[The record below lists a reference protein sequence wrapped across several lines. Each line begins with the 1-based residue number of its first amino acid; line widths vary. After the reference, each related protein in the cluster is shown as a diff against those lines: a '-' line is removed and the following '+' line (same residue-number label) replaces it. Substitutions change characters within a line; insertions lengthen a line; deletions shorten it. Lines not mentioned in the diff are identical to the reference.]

1 MENLLI
7 LLSKIQQ
14 VSPLSIFDTEV
25 IVVQNAGMQHWLNLS
40 LANMRGISMN
50 INFSLPAQFLWK
62 LLRELAS
69 DDDIPE
75 QSPFER
81 EVLSWRI
88 YELLRQPLVIEDEDF
103 AAVTHYWPD
112 NREHGSSNVQATDYQ
127 EAKCYQLA
135 CQLADIYEQYLIFR
149 PEWIDAWSQGEFVS
163 DSTDDNFVIT
173 EVWQRKLWV
182 LLTREISYSPLNLFK
197 SATQNIEAKR
207 DLLPK
212 RISFFGINAMAPMWL
227 KFIEVL
233 GQFTQVHFFHLN
245 PCFDYWGDIKTEKQA
260 IRTLSNWTDGF
271 DDMSVNVGN
280 PLLANLGQQG
290 REFLALLQ
298 DIATIDVNAF
308 EEVDFDV
315 NENDAVVNEVP
326 ILQSVQQDILQLKDQ
341 RETPTIH
348 VDESIVVTSA
358 HSALR
363 EVQGLHD
370 WLLHQFNQDPTLT
383 PKDVLVMCPAIEQ
396 YAPYVNAVFS
406 PGWQDIDENIPPLP
420 CSIADRVSK
429 DAEPIVATFI
439 ELLQINT
446 CRFEVSKIVSWLRL
460 PNIRRKLALENE
472 DIDRLVV
479 WLDKANIHWGR
490 DQFHKA
496 ELLANDKVSP
506 QFTWHYGLQ
515 QLILGLAQSDQDAL
529 VGNQLFLAD
538 VEGTSAELLGNL
550 MLMLDNLAVF
560 STSLHQQRT
569 PSQWHAFFIQ
579 FIEDFFVVDDSQG
592 FTIVFNAIND
602 LLDFTENAKYQQKLP
617 LSVVQ
622 EFLFTHFSQPDPGRQ
637 FMVGQVTFCSML
649 PMRSI
654 PFKVVAVLGLNDGE
668 YPRQRQP
675 YGFDLMSSS
684 ESKLGDRSR
693 RGDDRYL
700 FLEAIISARRSLYL
714 SYQGRNISNNAPR
727 EPSIVL
733 KELMHYLTDG
743 YGWQFAL
750 QDEQT
755 TSQLR
760 QLPMQPFSVT
770 NYQGKWP
777 SFDKKWLSLI
787 AESERDRA
795 LPNIEQ
801 LATDSIDLTVDE
813 IIRYYQHPSKW
824 FANNQLRLILEDYG
838 CELED
843 NEPFVEDSLQSY
855 LFKQSLFQIY
865 VDPNLDNEQK
875 AQAISNEITKTSLSG
890 SFPDLPT
897 TQPVLE
903 KWREDT
909 DSFNEYINSTL
920 ESGIQSVR
928 LTYEDSLTELES
940 TVGFTL
946 SGKLQVFGNKAAFFR
961 MSSPKAGDFLRLYIN
976 QLLIQ
981 CVQENTAE
989 HIDNQKDGSN
999 FVYLRHVTSCHG
1011 LYFDTKNQ
1019 KISHYCYAHID
1030 NPLEKL
1036 KALISLFVQGM
1047 KQPLLIN
1054 SALAEKALTAKQF
1067 EQQDFEKY
1075 WHDTNVFSP
1084 FGNDPYIKYFWPE
1097 CPPIDSILP
1106 ALERSF
1112 SDCVKHREQ
1121 IKK

>member
-14 VSPLSIFDTEV
+14 VSPLSLFDTEV

-40 LANMRGISMN
+40 LAEIRGISMN
-50 INFSLPAQFLWK
+50 VNFSLPAQFLWK

-88 YELLRQPLVIEDEDF
+88 YDLLQQPLVMEDEDF
-103 AAVTHYWPD
+103 ATVTHYWLG
-112 NREHGSSNVQATDYQ
+112 NRAHESANAQTTENQD
-127 EAKCYQLA
+127 AKCYQLA

-149 PEWIDAWSQGEFVS
+149 PEWIDAWSLGEVVS
-163 DSTDDNFVIT
+163 GSLDDNFVQT
-173 EVWQRKLWV
+173 EKWQRKLWTM
-182 LLTREISYSPLNLFK
+182 LTREVSYSPLSLIK

-233 GQFTQVHFFHLN
+233 AEFTQVHFFHLN
-245 PCFDYWGDIKTEKQA
+245 PCFDYWGDISTEKQA
-260 IRTLSNWTDGF
+260 IKTLSKWTGGF
-271 DDMSVNVGN
+271 DDMSITVGN

-308 EEVDFDV
+308 EEVDFGKHDNTGVLQDV
-315 NENDAVVNEVP
+315 SV
-326 ILQSVQQDILQLKDQ
+326 LQRVQQDILQLKDQ
-341 RETPTIH
+341 RESPISI
-348 VDESIVVTSA
+348 VDESIVLTSA

-370 WLLHQFNQDPTLT
+370 WLLHQFNQHPSLT

-420 CSIADRVSK
+420 CSIADRISK

-446 CRFEVSKIVSWLRL
+446 SRFEVSKIVSWLRL
-460 PNIRRKLALENE
+460 PNIRGKFSLEHE

-490 DQFHKA
+490 DQSHKA
-496 ELLANDKVSP
+496 ELLANDNVSP

-515 QLILGLAQSDQDAL
+515 QLILGLAHSDQDTL

-538 VEGTSAELLGNL
+538 VEGTSADLLGNL
-550 MLMLDNLAVF
+550 MLMLENLAMF

-569 PSQWHAFFIQ
+569 AEQWHSFLIQ

-602 LLDFTENAKYQQKLP
+602 LIDYTENAQYHQNLP

-654 PFKVVAVLGLNDGE
+654 PFKIVAVLGLNDGE

-675 YGFDLMSSS
+675 FGFDLMSSS
-684 ESKLGDRSR
+684 ASKLGDRSR

-700 FLEAIISARRSLYL
+700 FLEAIISARLSLYL
-714 SYQGRNISNNAPR
+714 SYQGRNISNNGPR

-733 KELMHYLTDG
+733 KELMHYLTDA
-743 YGWQFAL
+743 YGWQFDAN
-750 QDEQT
+750 DEQAL
-755 TSQLR
+755 SQLR
-760 QLPMQPFSVT
+760 QLPMQPFSVN

-777 SFDKKWLSLI
+777 SFDAKWLSLI
-787 AESERDRA
+787 AESERDRT
-795 LPNIEQ
+795 LPCIEQ
-801 LATDSIDLTVDE
+801 STTDFVDITVDE
-813 IIRYYQHPSKW
+813 LVRYFQHPSKW
-824 FANNQLRLILEDYG
+824 FANKQLRLMLEDYD
-838 CELED
+838 CELDD

-855 LFKQSLFQIY
+855 LFKQSLLQIY
-865 VDPNLDNEQK
+865 IEPALDEEQK
-875 AQAISNEITKTSLSG
+875 VHAINEVITKAKLSG
-890 SFPDLPT
+890 NFPDLPT
-897 TQPVLE
+897 TEPVLK
-903 KWREDT
+903 KWLEDT
-909 DSFNEYINSTL
+909 ESFYAYIRSKV
-920 ESGIQSVR
+920 EGVERSHC
-928 LTYEDSLTELES
+928 LTYENKIEDLNTTIGFKLT
-940 TVGFTL
+940 GKPQL
-946 SGKLQVFGNKAAFFR
+946 SGNKAVFFR
-961 MSSPKAGDFLRLYIN
+961 MSSPKAGDFLRLYIH
-976 QLLIQ
+976 QLLLQ
-981 CVQENTAE
+981 CAQENAAE
-989 HIDNQKDGSN
+989 YIDDKSEDNDTLDLGN
-999 FVYLRHVTSCHG
+999 VTSCHG
-1011 LYFDTKNQ
+1011 FYFDTKNQ
-1019 KISHYCYAHID
+1019 KVSHYCYARID
-1030 NPLEKL
+1030 NPQEKL
-1036 KALISLFVQGM
+1036 KTLIAFFILGM
-1047 KQPLLIN
+1047 KRPLLIN
-1054 SALAEKALTAKQF
+1054 SALADKALTAKQF
-1067 EQQDFEKY
+1067 EQQEFEKF
-1075 WHDTNVFSP
+1075 WHDANAYSS
-1084 FGNDPYIKYFWPE
+1084 FGDDPYIKYFWPE
-1097 CPPIDSILP
+1097 CPHIESVLP
-1106 ALERSF
+1106 DLEKSF
-1112 SDCVKHREQ
+1112 ADCVKHREQ
-1121 IKK
+1121 IKQ